1 VSGSRERTG
10 EPSRL
15 GDDEILTKDWA
26 TAKCGEV
33 PERMLVLEEELKDEY
48 ENAYTEVVNAL
59 GPTATAATEDLDR
72 FLHTY
77 FLDNEG
83 RVDIVKAPLALAIP
97 GLVACERLQMHNAAR
112 KFGLYT
118 ESEGYEDW
126 GSERSLV
133 IGRCRKL
140 VGRLA
145 RGGNDSEEGVAV
157 GKEEAGKEE
166 GKK

>member
-1 VSGSRERTG
+1 
-10 EPSRL
+10 
-15 GDDEILTKDWA
+15 
-26 TAKCGEV
+26 
-33 PERMLVLEEELKDEY
+33 
-48 ENAYTEVVNAL
+48 
-59 GPTATAATEDLDR
+59 
-72 FLHTY
+72 
-77 FLDNEG
+77 
-83 RVDIVKAPLALAIP
+83 VDIVKAPLALAIP

-133 IGRCRKL
+133 IGRCRES

-166 GKK
+166 GKKMSSKMKRRMKGKMKWVGGGGEGGERKGEGEGGRRRRTGRYAAAGSVATPQGVRQQEQARYATGMYRIVCAALKDSSDTEP